1 MYVDDM
7 TETSA
12 TAHILSLSTST
23 RITCYLP
30 LCQWYHICP
39 SVHTWIRYHTQLL
52 LIWAVDPINGQYL
65 QYSVKPP
72 VSTKP
77 FGRARRSIG
86 LVEFQEWCAV
96 KESTQ
101 ALGAVPRKQ
110 ERSSHEAVSQMPPRR
125 WAAAIGFLSLVE
137 KRWEVGLLISSWPA
151 WLFCLPATCLH
162 WDLLSPGADIVWRNY
177 VIFNKTTSNLVVACC

>member
-1 MYVDDM
+1 M

-39 SVHTWIRYHTQLL
+39 SVHTWIRYHVQLL
-52 LIWAVDPINGQYL
+52 LVWAVDPINGQYL
-65 QYSVKPP
+65 QYSVK
-72 VSTKP
+72 SH
-77 FGRARRSIG
+77 GRCRPNLLGAPDVPSVWSSFRSG
-86 LVEFQEWCAV
+86 AQWRN
-96 KESTQ
+96 STQ
-101 ALGAVPRKQ
+101 ALGVVPRKQ
-110 ERSSHEAVSQMPPRR
+110 ERSSHEAVSQMRPRR
-125 WAAAIGFLSLVE
+125 CAAAIGFLSLVE

-162 WDLLSPGADIVWRNY
+162 WDLLSPGSDIVWRNY
-177 VIFNKTTSNLVVACC
+177 VIFNKTTSNLVAACC

>member
-23 RITCYLP
+23 RSSITCYLP

-52 LIWAVDPINGQYL
+52 LIWTVDPINGQYL

-77 FGRARRSIG
+77 FGRAGRSIG

-110 ERSSHEAVSQMPPRR
+110 ERSSHEAVSQMRPRR

-137 KRWEVGLLISSWPA
+137 KRWVVGLGWVDIKL
-151 WLFCLPATCLH
+151 TCLAV
-162 WDLLSPGADIVWRNY
+162 LLASYLFTLGPALTWVRHCVTQLCD
-177 VIFNKTTSNLVVACC
+177 F